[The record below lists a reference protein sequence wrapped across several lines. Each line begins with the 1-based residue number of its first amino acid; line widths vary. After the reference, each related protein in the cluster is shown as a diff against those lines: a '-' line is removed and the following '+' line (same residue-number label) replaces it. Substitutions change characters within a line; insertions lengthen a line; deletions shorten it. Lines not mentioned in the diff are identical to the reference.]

1 MFECTY
7 LNNIT
12 LFLDKLVINKLL
24 KSSEKNRKITC
35 FILSSPYKCM
45 QINFLFLFLYIILC
59 IVVFLSIFWDLS
71 CSAYIF
77 SGLLPFFLFLRSDRH
92 KIIVV
97 HLLYML
103 HMILS
108 TEDICGKK
116 AKLIMNVIS
125 SLVRVEKMICFLYFC
140 QRGLTSIM

>member
-1 MFECTY
+1 
-7 LNNIT
+7 
-12 LFLDKLVINKLL
+12 
-24 KSSEKNRKITC
+24 
-35 FILSSPYKCM
+35 M
-45 QINFLFLFLYIILC
+45 QIKFLFLSLYTILC
-59 IVVFLSIFWDLS
+59 IVIFLSIFRDLS
-71 CSAYIF
+71 CSACIF

-125 SLVRVEKMICFLYFC
+125 SLVRVEKTICFLYFC
-140 QRGLTSIM
+140 WHKETSEGFNLHYVRTSLVTVIIIIIL